1 MTYSRVAD
9 GALTGLVL
17 RIFARVYGTAGIV
30 VTLLVMGH
38 ARLVPDAA
46 AQVVGMAGGALL
58 AVACV
63 AWGMASVPDSSTRR
77 DLLRWFLVGH
87 AVFLFA
93 MFAWQLG
100 GAAADY
106 WWWNVLFFF
115 AVGLL
120 WYTAFPSRFAD
131 QWRMSPKASDWTTL
145 FRSRNV
151 PLAHLRT
158 AYEQKIREAA
168 GLEERHRLAR
178 DLHDSIK
185 QQVFVIQTA
194 AATAQARFD
203 DDRDGA
209 RSALEEIRAAGREA
223 MAEMETMLDQLR
235 SAALENTGLVEA
247 LKRHCEALGFR
258 TGAEVSFEVGALPP
272 CGAATGTRRFCR
284 G

>member
-100 GAAADY
+100 GGGG
-106 WWWNVLFFF
+106 
-115 AVGLL
+115 GLL
-120 WYTAFPSRFAD
+120 VVERAV
-131 QWRMSPKASDWTTL
+131 L
-145 FRSRNV
+145 
-151 PLAHLRT
+151 LR
-158 AYEQKIREAA
+158 
-168 GLEERHRLAR
+168 G
-178 DLHDSIK
+178 
-185 QQVFVIQTA
+185 
-194 AATAQARFD
+194 
-203 DDRDGA
+203 
-209 RSALEEIRAAGREA
+209 RAAVVH
-223 MAEMETMLDQLR
+223 
-235 SAALENTGLVEA
+235 GLPVA
-247 LKRHCEALGFR
+247 VRRPVADVAQGF
-258 TGAEVSFEVGALPP
+258 
-272 CGAATGTRRFCR
+272 
-284 G
+284 